1 LVVDDKFEIDS
12 SLPHLKNTLQLTF
25 ASENSRSHLTLEN
38 YLDRGFHQNM
48 FVPYPRKKLGIHLR
62 IENLALSKSRFYFVE
77 MEEFKKFFGPMSLLL
92 DKTKTV
98 VKRHQHLLLQFK
110 TWPQGGASTR
120 DDEISVLPVGK
131 VDDKEIVIIQK
142 FGGKNSFKNALDQM
156 TLNAAPEENKRILKE
171 EFIYKHNQKDEINK
185 FIRQIQQQDII
196 KF

>member
-1 LVVDDKFEIDS
+1 
-12 SLPHLKNTLQLTF
+12 
-25 ASENSRSHLTLEN
+25 
-38 YLDRGFHQNM
+38 M

-77 MEEFKKFFGPMSLLL
+77 MEEFEKFFGPMSLRL
-92 DKTKTV
+92 DKTKSV

-110 TWPQGGASTR
+110 TWSQGGASQS

-142 FGGKNSFKNALDQM
+142 FGEKNSFKNALDQM
-156 TLNAAPEENKRILKE
+156 KLNDPEENKRMLKK

>member
-1 LVVDDKFEIDS
+1 
-12 SLPHLKNTLQLTF
+12 
-25 ASENSRSHLTLEN
+25 
-38 YLDRGFHQNM
+38 
-48 FVPYPRKKLGIHLR
+48 
-62 IENLALSKSRFYFVE
+62 
-77 MEEFKKFFGPMSLLL
+77 MSLRL
-92 DKTKTV
+92 DKTKSV

-110 TWPQGGASTR
+110 TWSQGGASQS

-142 FGGKNSFKNALDQM
+142 FGEKNSFKNALDQM
-156 TLNAAPEENKRILKE
+156 KLNDPEENKRMLKK